1 MLVSTNGVEV
11 YNKEVLGDEIRR
23 LTVANVQLVTN
34 KTETEKAKIN
44 LKTDRMW
51 LFNEKNSLV
60 VKREELRAEIAIL
73 NAAGFS
79 NVLIRSY

>member
-44 LKTDRMW
+44 LKTDRM
-51 LFNEKNSLV
+51 
-60 VKREELRAEIAIL
+60 
-73 NAAGFS
+73 
-79 NVLIRSY
+79 